1 MSYLCSIKQ
10 ITQNKMRMKPN
21 ELTNERS
28 GESNARRAIPFAR
41 RMESSSITEAVYG
54 VDMMMAYGIF

>member
-1 MSYLCSIKQ
+1 
-10 ITQNKMRMKPN
+10 MRMKPN

-28 GESNARRAIPFAR
+28 GESNARRTIPFAR